1 MTVLVTNPRERDRF
15 LRFAMV
21 GIIGAVVDFGIF
33 NILTGVFKM
42 PAVWASILSFIAAVA
57 SNFTWNRFWTYPDSR
72 SKRISVQLAEFTIIS
87 LIGLAIRTPVFIV
100 LENFFNKIFTS
111 LNFPYT
117 SIVTPEFVGH
127 NLALA
132 CAVILLMFWNFFVN
146 RYWTYRDVAA

>member
-1 MTVLVTNPRERDRF
+1 MAVLLTNRRERNRF

-21 GIIGAVVDFGIF
+21 GIFGAVVDFGIF
-33 NILTGVFKM
+33 NILTGVFKF
-42 PAVWASILSFIAAVA
+42 PAVWASVLSFIAAVA
-57 SNFTWNRFWTYPDSR
+57 SNFTWNRYWTYPDSR

-87 LIGLAIRTPVFIV
+87 LIGLAIRTPVFVV
-100 LENFFNKIFTS
+100 LENSLNKIFAS

-117 SIVTPEFVGH
+117 SIVTPEFLGH

-132 CAVILLMFWNFFVN
+132 CAVIIVMFWNFFVN

>member
-1 MTVLVTNPRERDRF
+1 MAVLLTNRRERNRF

-21 GIIGAVVDFGIF
+21 GIFGAVVDFGIF
-33 NILTGVFKM
+33 NILTGVFKF
-42 PAVWASILSFIAAVA
+42 PAVWASVLSFLAAVA
-57 SNFTWNRFWTYPDSR
+57 SNFTWNRYWTYPDSR

-87 LIGLAIRTPVFIV
+87 LIGLAIRTPVFVV
-100 LENFFNKIFTS
+100 LENSLNKIFAS

-117 SIVTPEFVGH
+117 SIVTPEFLGH

-132 CAVILLMFWNFFVN
+132 CAVIIVMFWNFFVN